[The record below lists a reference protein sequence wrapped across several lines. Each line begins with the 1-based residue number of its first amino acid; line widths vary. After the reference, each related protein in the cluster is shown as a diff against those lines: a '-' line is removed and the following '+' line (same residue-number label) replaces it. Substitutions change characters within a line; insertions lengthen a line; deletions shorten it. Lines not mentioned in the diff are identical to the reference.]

1 MISLR
6 PQDVLVSL
14 KLALHPDQPW
24 AFSRL
29 ANELGLSA
37 SEAHSSIKRAG
48 AAGLV
53 QLEERRV
60 RARNLLE
67 FLEHGIQY
75 AFVPSRGPVTRGVP
89 TAHSAS
95 PLVQELMPGASWV
108 ASTPLGKAV
117 SASSPHNAPLDELP
131 MVWAHPNGAIRGESI
146 EPLYPS
152 AVDAALRDPKLHEG
166 LALVDALRIERSRE
180 RNLALR
186 FLKELVGVR

>member
-1 MISLR
+1 M
-6 PQDVLVSL
+6 LVSL
-14 KLALHPDQPW
+14 KLAIHPDQSW

-37 SEAHSSIKRAG
+37 SEAHGSIKRAS
-48 AAGLV
+48 AAGLIEP
-53 QLEERRV
+53 EERRV

-67 FLEHGIQY
+67 FLEHGIRY

-95 PLVQELMPGASWV
+95 PLVQELMPGAGWV
-108 ASTPLGKAV
+108 SSTPLGKAV
-117 SASSPHNAPLDELP
+117 SAANAHAAPLDELP
-131 MVWAHPNGAIRGESI
+131 LVWAHPNGAVRGESI

-166 LALVDALRIERSRE
+166 LALVDALRIGRSRE
-180 RNLALR
+180 RSLALR
-186 FLKELVGVR
+186 YLKELVGAR